1 MLNQTKWRVQAS
13 GHFWVRR
20 DVGGTCWASFN
31 LGQGGLRIRRSQS
44 ESVLDLIRLWRQ
56 WDVVVDLDRLADMDD
71 YKRPDKPR
79 LRLWPFSDGSYGG
92 PSRSVDLSSMSC

>member
-1 MLNQTKWRVQAS
+1 MAHVGLVSIQSGRVADAEVA
-13 GHFWVRR
+13 VR
-20 DVGGTCWASFN
+20 VS
-31 LGQGGLRIRRSQS
+31 
-44 ESVLDLIRLWRQ
+44 LDLIRLWRQ

-71 YKRPDKPR
+71 YKRPNKPG